1 MPQIIESE
9 VTNTLRQELPGAE
22 TARSL
27 VIAGSGLGGFVST
40 VDIVS
45 EISFGD
51 IPGVGDSTVQGH
63 SGRLVFAQIGEKKT
77 PALIMSGRRHLY
89 EGLTASEAVRL
100 QQLILSAWP
109 GVRNMVVSNAAGGLN
124 RTFSVGDLMLI
135 TDHVNWMFRNSLR
148 GAGTYLCDPLHRPVF
163 DPALRALALETAQ
176 ELSMGM
182 RQGVYLSMMGP
193 SYETRAE
200 VLMCRNLLGA
210 DAVGMSTVPE
220 SIMAAALGRRVLG
233 ISFISN
239 MLVDPAPLTHDE
251 VVENSVLVEEK
262 FSRLVAALI
271 RKMHND

>member
-1 MPQIIESE
+1 MSQIIESE
-9 VTNTLRQELPGAE
+9 VTNILREALPEAE
-22 TARSL
+22 TARTL
-27 VIAGSGLGGFVST
+27 VIAGSGLGGFIRT
-40 VDIVS
+40 VEVVS

-63 SGRLVFAQIGEKKT
+63 SGKLVYGLTGKEKV

-89 EGLTASEAVRL
+89 EGLTAGEAVRL
-100 QQLILSAWP
+100 QRLILSAWP
-109 GVRNMVVSNAAGGLN
+109 NVKNMLVSNAAGGLS

-135 TDHVNWMFRNSLR
+135 TDYVNWMFHNSRR
-148 GAGTYLCDPLHRPVF
+148 GSGDYHCDPRHKPVF
-163 DPALRALALETAQ
+163 DPHLRAMAIETAQ
-176 ELSMGM
+176 ELSIGL
-182 RQGVYLSMMGP
+182 RQGVYLAMMGP
-193 SYETRAE
+193 SYETRSE

-220 SIMAAALGRRVLG
+220 SMMAAALGRRVLG

-239 MLVDPAPLTHDE
+239 MLVDPAPITHDE

-262 FSRLVAALI
+262 FSRLVAALL